1 MGEMAYFL
9 PTILM
14 LSTCQQAAIH
24 KQLEGT
30 WEVESE
36 TWAGWRLPD
45 ELRVTEVTIKGN
57 GVTQTSKAKAEQA
70 ALRLR
75 QFSGPPFAGSPA
87 LDLVDMDQ
95 EMGFFEAIYKLDKDT
110 LTICYV
116 IRRSQDR
123 PTEFTSTKDN
133 SNALLVLRRKKG
145 P

>member
-1 MGEMAYFL
+1 MGEMAYIL

-45 ELRVTEVTIKGN
+45 ELRATEVTIKGN

-70 ALRLR
+70 VLRLK
-75 QFSGPPFAGSPA
+75 QFSTRPFGSVPA
-87 LDLVDMDQ
+87 LDLVDLDE
-95 EMGFFEAIYKLDKDT
+95 EMGYFAAIYKLDKDT

-133 SNALLVLRRKKG
+133 SSALLVLRRKKG

>member
-45 ELRVTEVTIKGN
+45 ELRVTEVTIKGRV
-57 GVTQTSKAKAEQA
+57 VTQPSKTKSEQA

-75 QFSGPPFAGSPA
+75 QFRGPPFAGSPA
-87 LDLVDMDQ
+87 LDPVAMGQGL
-95 EMGFFEAIYKLDKDT
+95 GFFVALYKT
-110 LTICYV
+110 
-116 IRRSQDR
+116 R
-123 PTEFTSTKDN
+123 
-133 SNALLVLRRKKG
+133 
-145 P
+145 

>member
-24 KQLEGT
+24 KQFEGT

-45 ELRVTEVTIKGN
+45 ELRATEVTFKGN

-70 ALRLR
+70 MLRLR
-75 QFSGPPFAGSPA
+75 QFSTWPFGLVPA
-87 LDLVDMDQ
+87 LDLVDLDE
-95 EMGFFEAIYKLDKDT
+95 EMGFFAAIYKLDKDT

-133 SNALLVLRRKKG
+133 SNALLVLRRKKV